1 MCVCVC
7 GGGGGVATCLSS
19 QGSAPLG
26 ETGKF
31 HLIYALDSRLWP
43 NYQHND
49 VDKEGRIKALFS
61 PHTHTHTLNN
71 GNNQQ
76 VSLFTM
82 EWWGD
87 GQAVQSRSTDQGA
100 LDLAMSPSLSWCAMN
115 IPCRAPVKSIQHL
128 WSVSRYEFDSD
139 PLALPVLNINK
150 PHVASVDISITI
162 THKLKRPPRPPRKKG
177 K

>member
-1 MCVCVC
+1 MLWIAAYGQIINTMMLTRKEELRPC
-7 GGGGGVATCLSS
+7 
-19 QGSAPLG
+19 
-26 ETGKF
+26 F
-31 HLIYALDSRLWP
+31 H
-43 NYQHND
+43 HT
-49 VDKEGRIKALFS
+49 
-61 PHTHTHTLNN
+61 HTHTHTLNN
-71 GNNQQ
+71 GNSQQ

-100 LDLAMSPSLSWCAMN
+100 LDLAMSPSLSWCAIN

-128 WSVSRYEFDSD
+128 WSVSRYEFDSH

-162 THKLKRPPRPPRKKG
+162 KHKLKRPPAPHPTPPPRKKG
-177 K
+177 KINVKKQNKIKKKIFF